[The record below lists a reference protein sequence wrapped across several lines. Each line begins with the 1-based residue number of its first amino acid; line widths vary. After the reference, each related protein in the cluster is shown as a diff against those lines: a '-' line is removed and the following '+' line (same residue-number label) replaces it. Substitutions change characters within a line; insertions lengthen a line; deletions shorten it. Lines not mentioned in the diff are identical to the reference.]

1 MEMLENRT
9 FDELEVGD
17 TASLSRSVTERDI
30 RLFAT
35 LSGEVAPDRCAME
48 GGATLGGASLAEGA
62 AVSASLWA
70 TALFSTLLGTSL
82 PGPGTTQLSQN
93 LRFLAPAVPGT
104 RVDVRVTLAA
114 KNAVEGT
121 ATFACGI
128 MIAPDT
134 PGAGTPLVTGEIVV
148 RVPLVKVRCPATAL
162 PALRL
167 AGGEGRLAR
176 LIATARTLP
185 PPRTAI
191 IHPVDDNAL
200 RGAMDAAT
208 AGLLVPV
215 LVGPEARIRA
225 VAAAGG
231 IDISRAELVDTPHSH
246 AAASLGVALARAGKV
261 ASLMKGSL
269 HTDELMA
276 AVVAKDTGLRT
287 DRRLSHVFV
296 MDVATYPRLLLIT
309 DAAINIQPTLEDKRD
324 IVQNAID
331 LARAIGIAR
340 PFVALLS
347 AVETVYPR
355 MPSTL
360 DAAALCKMAERG
372 QIVGGVLDGPLA
384 FDNAISAEAAKAK
397 RIVSE
402 VAGRPDILVVPDIV
416 SGNMLAKQ
424 LSYLAEADSA
434 GLVLGAAVPIA
445 LTSRADGALARTAS
459 AALASLF
466 VHARA
471 AGLEKPHA

>member
-9 FDELEVGD
+9 FDELAVGD
-17 TASLSRSVTERDI
+17 TASLSRTVTERDI

-35 LSGEVAPDRCAME
+35 LSGEVAPDRCATEGETGEGE
-48 GGATLGGASLAEGA
+48 GGLDGGA
-62 AVSASLWA
+62 AVSPGLWA
-70 TALFSTLLGTSL
+70 TALFSTLLATSL
-82 PGPGTTQLSQN
+82 PGPGTTQLSQS

-104 RVDVRVTLAA
+104 RVEVRVTLAA
-114 KNAVEGT
+114 KQVAEGT
-121 ATFACGI
+121 ATFACSI
-128 MIAPDT
+128 ALAPDS
-134 PGAGTPLVTGEIVV
+134 PGAGTVLVAGETVV
-148 RVPLVKVRCPATAL
+148 RVPVAKVRCHAAAL

-200 RGAMDAAT
+200 RGAMDAAA
-208 AGLLVPV
+208 AGLLLPV

-225 VAAAGG
+225 VALAGG
-231 IDISRAELVDTPHSH
+231 IDISSAELVDTPHSH
-246 AAASLGVALARAGKV
+246 AAADMGVALARDGRV
-261 ASLMKGSL
+261 AALMKGSL

-276 AVVAKDTGLRT
+276 AVVARETGIRT

-397 RIVSE
+397 GIVSE
-402 VAGRPDILVVPDIV
+402 VAGRPDILVVPDII

-445 LTSRADGALARTAS
+445 LTSRADGVLARTAS

-466 VHARA
+466 VHART